1 MAKRPTAKPAE
12 PDVLDPVPE
21 TNDIIKE
28 ETGLIRAFF
37 AGSLAF
43 FTRATEL
50 EREASSILSRANQ
63 LKAKHTG
70 DKATPITRDID
81 EKIQVELRGAK
92 MKRKAIDDHWEITS
106 LASRFH
112 KRLVAGRERAGL
124 MADEAAEIT
133 QALHNS
139 YARERERVAREEENR
154 KREQEETRLR
164 EEQQAEAARL
174 EAEALRLEAA
184 SPMLSEREERFVEL
198 VMHGLNT
205 PATAARTVGYAKP
218 EEQGA
223 RLMASEKIQRALES
237 KRQASVVRQQVQ
249 ATLAKPVH
257 AVVERVRP
265 DVTKLAGSRDTKRWK
280 AVVFDE
286 AAFMAAVLDPKA
298 RLTHGIPTDVVT
310 FLQPKLN
317 ELARALHEKMNTWPG
332 VRAEEDRSL
341 S

>member
-1 MAKRPTAKPAE
+1 MAKTQKRAAE
-12 PDVLDPVPE
+12 PEVLDPLPE
-21 TNDIIKE
+21 TTELVKQ
-28 ETGLIRAFF
+28 ETSAIRQFI
-37 AGSLAF
+37 AGSVAF
-43 FTRATEL
+43 FTQATKL
-50 EREASSILSRANQ
+50 EKEAKQRLDIANQ
-63 LKAKHTG
+63 FKAKYHAG
-70 DKATPITRDID
+70 GITREVD
-81 EKIQVELRGAK
+81 EKLQVELRAAK
-92 MKRKAIDDHWEITS
+92 MKRKEVDDWWEITA

-133 QALHNS
+133 QALHNG
-139 YARERERVAREEENR
+139 YVREEER
-154 KREQEETRLR
+154 KAREAERMAREAEEARLR
-164 EEQQAEAARL
+164 EEQEAEAKRL
-174 EAEALRLEAA
+174 DAEALRAEAA

-205 PATAARTVGYAKP
+205 PATAARAVGYRYP
-218 EEQGA
+218 EAQGA
-223 RLMASEKIQRALES
+223 RLMTYSKILDAIES
-237 KRQASVVRQQVQ
+237 KRQASIVRQQAQ
-249 ATLAKPVH
+249 AVREKPVN

-265 DVTKLAGSRDTKRWK
+265 DVTKLAGSRDVKRWK

-298 RLTHGIPTDVVT
+298 RLTHGIPTDVIT

-332 VRAEEDRSL
+332 VRAEEDRST